1 MGVKAARMGIL
12 SLQLNDLYHKNCV
25 LRQKSTR
32 KNFPVQLAGCL
43 SHTINQRANYGFLP
57 ANSKASGR
65 GKDRVMQFSRP
76 RMLFLAST
84 FCLAVTF
91 MATSAKQ
98 NRAQDQTQATGVQQN
113 LTNEEKKN
121 FLLTAKVIR
130 SKQSSKGV
138 TRPYTLTLSDG
149 KLTHD
154 AGFQSVDI
162 FSSQQQLDNGTTE
175 LNFRDT
181 YHYNIAAYELAKLLG
196 LESMMPVTVERKY
209 EGKSGSLSWWLD
221 VKMDEGERVKKG
233 LRTPDAEA
241 WNRQMFRKR
250 VFAELVYDV
259 DPNLTNVL
267 IGENWELYMI
277 DFTRAFRLQ
286 ESLARPKDL
295 VRCDRQLLEKLR
307 QLDAAEVERV
317 TKSHVEKSRIKALMK
332 RRDKIVAHFDQLVK
346 QKGEAEILY

>member
-1 MGVKAARMGIL
+1 MF
-12 SLQLNDLYHKNCV
+12 S
-25 LRQKSTR
+25 
-32 KNFPVQLAGCL
+32 
-43 SHTINQRANYGFLP
+43 
-57 ANSKASGR
+57 NSR
-65 GKDRVMQFSRP
+65 GKDSVMQFSHP
-76 RMLFLAST
+76 RMLFVAST
-84 FCLAVTF
+84 FYLAAIF
-91 MATSAKQ
+91 MAASTKHSP
-98 NRAQDQTQATGVQQN
+98 AQDQTQATGVQPN
-113 LTNEEKKN
+113 LTDAEKKD
-121 FLLTAKVIR
+121 FLLTAKIIR

-162 FSSQQQLDNGTTE
+162 FSSEERFDNGTTE

-209 EGKSGSLSWWLD
+209 EGKSGSLSWWLN
-221 VKMDEGERVKKG
+221 VQMDEGERLKKS
-233 LRTPDAEA
+233 LHSPDAEA
-241 WNRQMFRKR
+241 WNRQMYRKR

-277 DFTRAFRLQ
+277 DFTRSFRLH
-286 ESLARPKDL
+286 ENLAHPKDL

-307 QLDAAEVERV
+307 QLDAAEIERV
-317 TKSHVEKSRIKALMK
+317 TKPHLEKARIKALMK
-332 RRDKIVAHFDQLVK
+332 RRDKIVAHFEQQIA
-346 QKGEAEILY
+346 QKGESEILY